1 MRKNNIDGRLL
12 THGLRAMCAAN
23 FLLYAAVY
31 MLLGVLPMALA
42 DDATCIYP
50 AFLAGMLLVGP
61 FHAYLADAFKR
72 KHILLLSYTG
82 VGITMAVASYIY
94 EAHYAWLALL
104 QGACFALASGAGT
117 TISIDITLSG
127 HRTSG
132 NMLFA
137 SCGRV
142 GMVAGLTA
150 GAWGIGHY
158 PLAWLSYASAL
169 LCAIGIL
176 LCTTVYVSFRAPI
189 GLKLCSLDRF
199 LLGRA
204 WLPALNV
211 GILAFSFGIIGSF
224 LTGLSASISWI
235 WMLPMLV
242 LPLLTPLW
250 VKMFVKLSHH
260 CQRATGN
267 MTFNL
272 LMDGGLIIG
281 TWTMCVMNS
290 QDKVPIGEDTLAI
303 SALVLAIL
311 MFVFAT
317 RPYYKKKRVR

>member
-132 NMLFA
+132 TDSGSLGNRPL
-137 SCGRV
+137 STG
-142 GMVAGLTA
+142 VAVVCICSA
-150 GAWGIGHY
+150 VCHRHPAMYYGICIF
-158 PLAWLSYASAL
+158 PCSY
-169 LCAIGIL
+169 
-176 LCTTVYVSFRAPI
+176 
-189 GLKLCSLDRF
+189 RF
-199 LLGRA
+199 EA
-204 WLPALNV
+204 
-211 GILAFSFGIIGSF
+211 
-224 LTGLSASISWI
+224 
-235 WMLPMLV
+235 M
-242 LPLLTPLW
+242 
-250 VKMFVKLSHH
+250 
-260 CQRATGN
+260 
-267 MTFNL
+267 
-272 LMDGGLIIG
+272 
-281 TWTMCVMNS
+281 
-290 QDKVPIGEDTLAI
+290 
-303 SALVLAIL
+303 
-311 MFVFAT
+311 
-317 RPYYKKKRVR
+317 

>member
-1 MRKNNIDGRLL
+1 MRKNNTDGRLL

-23 FLLYAAVY
+23 FLLYASVY
-31 MLLGVLPMALA
+31 MLLGVLPAVSA
-42 DDATCIYP
+42 GDAACIYP
-50 AFLAGMLLVGP
+50 AFLAGMLLAGP

-72 KHILLLSYTG
+72 KNVLLLSYAG
-82 VGITMAVASYIY
+82 VGVTMAAAPYIP
-94 EAHYAWLALL
+94 EAYYAGLALL

-127 HRTSG
+127 HRTSS

-137 SCGRV
+137 FCGRV
-142 GMVAGLTA
+142 GMVAGLAA
-150 GAWGIGHY
+150 GAWGIGCH
-158 PLAWLSYASAL
+158 PLAWLMYASAL
-169 LCAIGIL
+169 LCAVGIL

-189 GLKLCSLDRF
+189 GLRLCSLDRF
-199 LLGRA
+199 LLVRA

-211 GILAFSFGIIGSF
+211 GIWAFCFGIVGASS
-224 LTGLSASISWI
+224 TSLSASASWMWI
-235 WMLPMLV
+235 LLLPV

-272 LMDGGLIIG
+272 LMDAGVIAGL
-281 TWTMCVMNS
+281 WTMCVTDS
-290 QDKVPIGEDTLAI
+290 PDTLATA
-303 SALVLAIL
+303 ALVLAIL
-311 MFVFAT
+311 VFAFAT